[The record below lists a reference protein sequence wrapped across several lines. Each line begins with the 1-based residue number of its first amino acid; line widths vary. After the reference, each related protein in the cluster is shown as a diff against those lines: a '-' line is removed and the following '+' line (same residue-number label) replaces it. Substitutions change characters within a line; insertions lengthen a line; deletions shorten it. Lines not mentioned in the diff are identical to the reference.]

1 MIKKKLIQIIYK
13 YNPKVIFNLAAETHV
28 DRSIDSPDSFI
39 HSNIL
44 GVFNILELLRF
55 LKERKNIKLIH
66 ISTDEVYGD
75 IKHKRSL
82 EQVML
87 SVLAHLTQHQKQVRT
102 T

>member
-1 MIKKKLIQIIYK
+1 MIKKNLFKLLNK

-55 LKERKNIKLIH
+55 FKRKKKNIKLIH

-82 EQVML
+82 SKIL
-87 SVLAHLTQHQKQVRT
+87 SVLAHLIQHQKQVQII
-102 T
+102 